1 MHGFGAVSTLPI
13 PRHES
18 KLAMLLGLS
27 IRDVV
32 LIDRLDLEFSGGLS
46 ALTGETGAGKS
57 ILLDALGLALGAR
70 GDSALVRKGAQA
82 ASVTAAFDLPSDHPA
97 VLRLREQDVAVDGPL
112 LLRRTL
118 AADGRSRAFVNDQPT
133 SVGLLRELGA
143 SLVEIHGQ
151 FDNQGLLDS
160 ATHRWALDNHGG
172 LVGQAAK
179 LGVLFADW
187 RTASAH
193 EDEARAEAERSESD
207 VGYLRHALAEL
218 DALDPRTGE
227 EEELAARRAL
237 LSAREKLADALNAAT
252 AELTQHKGAAGALRA
267 AQRHLERVA
276 QPAQGRLDAAI
287 AALDRAAIEASEA
300 VAQIE
305 QAGAT
310 LDLDTGDLERAEERL
325 FAIRGLARKHRV
337 EVDRLPA
344 LRSEF
349 AAKLAVIDDREG
361 RMAQLVAATRRA
373 RELYLEAARELSAAR
388 AAAAAKLDRAVAK
401 ELPPL
406 KLEKATFR
414 TRREPLPET
423 AWSTHGIERI
433 VFEVATNP
441 GLDPGPLDKIAS
453 GGELARF
460 MLALKVVLARSG
472 ATPTMVFDEVDSGI
486 GGAAA
491 AAVGERLARL
501 ASDVQVLVVTH
512 SPQVAARADHHW
524 RVSKKTAKGTV
535 VTAVEP
541 LDEAARREEI
551 ARLLSGARITEA
563 ARAAADSLLAGA
575 RA

>member
-1 MHGFGAVSTLPI
+1 
-13 PRHES
+13 
-18 KLAMLLGLS
+18 MLLGLS

-57 ILLDALGLALGAR
+57 ILLDALGLALGVR
-70 GDSALVRKGAQA
+70 GDSALVRKGAQS
-82 ASVTAAFDLPSDHPA
+82 ASVTAAFDLPGDHPA
-97 VLRLREQDVAVDGPL
+97 VRRLREQDIAIDGPL

-118 AADGRSRAFVNDQPT
+118 GLDGRSRAFVNDQPT

-160 ATHRWALDNHGG
+160 ATHRQALDLHGG
-172 LVGQAAK
+172 LAGEAAK
-179 LGVLFADW
+179 LGALFAAW
-187 RTASAH
+187 QTAVAG
-193 EDEARAEAERSESD
+193 EDAARAEAARSESD
-207 VGYLRHALAEL
+207 QDYLRHALAEL
-218 DALDPRTGE
+218 DALDPRPGE
-227 EEELAARRAL
+227 EQELAARRTL

-252 AELTQHKGAAGALRA
+252 AELSQHKGVAGALRA

-276 QPAQGRLDAAI
+276 QSAQGRLDDAI

-300 VAQIE
+300 ALQVE
-305 QAGAT
+305 QAGAA
-310 LDLDTGDLERAEERL
+310 LDVDTGDLERAEERL
-325 FAIRGLARKHRV
+325 FALRGLARKHRV

-344 LRSEF
+344 LRGEI
-349 AAKLAVIDDREG
+349 ADRLATIDDRAG
-361 RMAQLVAATRRA
+361 RLARLAAAVHRA
-373 RELYLEAARELSAAR
+373 REAYLDAARGLSAVR
-388 AAAAAKLDRAVAK
+388 SAAAAKLDRAVAR

-414 TRREPLPET
+414 TRSDALTEA
-423 AWSTHGIERI
+423 AWSAHGTERI
-433 VFEVATNP
+433 TFEVATNP
-441 GLDPGPLDKIAS
+441 GVDPGPLDKIAS

-501 ASDVQVLVVTH
+501 ASGVQVLVVTH

-524 RVSKKTAKGTV
+524 RVSKKTAKGAV
-535 VTAVEP
+535 VTTVEP

-563 ARAAADSLLAGA
+563 ARAAAESLLAGA